1 MSEHKPESNGTGRAA
16 PDKASDKASSP
27 SRRRA
32 LKAALASAPIIM
44 SIKSR
49 PAFATNDTHPG
60 NNPGNNGI
68 NPQQASA
75 SLSHNLSA
83 APGAQPTLKKK

>member
-1 MSEHKPESNGTGRAA
+1 MSEQIPGSEDKGRAA
-16 PDKASDKASSP
+16 ASKSGDRAASP

-49 PAFATNDTHPG
+49 PAFGGPACDQTT
-60 NNPGNNGI
+60 
-68 NPQQASA
+68 QSCQAS
-75 SLSHNLSA
+75 SKLSA
-83 APGAQPTLKKK
+83 KPA

>member
-1 MSEHKPESNGTGRAA
+1 MSEPKLESDGTGRTAA
-16 PDKASDKASSP
+16 DKASDKASSP

-49 PAFATNDTHPG
+49 PAFAQCDPATTSCQLSGHLSGAPG
-60 NNPGNNGI
+60 VP
-68 NPQQASA
+68 
-75 SLSHNLSA
+75 LA
-83 APGAQPTLKKK
+83 APK

>member
-1 MSEHKPESNGTGRAA
+1 MSEQIPGSEGKGRAA
-16 PDKASDKASSP
+16 ASKSGDRATSP

-49 PAFATNDTHPG
+49 PAFSQTEPG
-60 NNPGNNGI
+60 GPT
-68 NPQQASA
+68 PQQSGTV
-75 SLSHNLSA
+75 SSNLSSKPGVA
-83 APGAQPTLKKK
+83 AATKK

>member
-1 MSEHKPESNGTGRAA
+1 MSEQIPGSEDKGRA
-16 PDKASDKASSP
+16 PASKSGDRATSP

-49 PAFATNDTHPG
+49 PAFGGPACDQVTESCAG
-60 NNPGNNGI
+60 
-68 NPQQASA
+68 SA
-75 SLSHNLSA
+75 RLSA
-83 APGAQPTLKKK
+83 RPA